1 MKVYVLTY
9 KHDQGESHYCD
20 YCLGKNIR
28 EIEVYGTREAAEA
41 AAKGRMSPTICEREV
56 GV

>member
-9 KHDQGESHYCD
+9 HYD
-20 YCLGKNIR
+20 RWDPTDRKQCLCKYIW

-41 AAKGRMSPTICEREV
+41 AAKGRAFPTICEREV

>member
-9 KHDQGESHYCD
+9 KHEQGESHYCD
-20 YCLGKNIR
+20 YCLGKNILAV
-28 EIEVYGTREAAEA
+28 ELYGTREAAEE
-41 AAKGRMSPTICEREV
+41 AAKGRMSPTICEKEV